1 MSSLPLPFNLQLP
14 SLRALS
20 LRHLLALG
28 AAFFVLL
35 HVIASF
41 HSESYG
47 NATSLS
53 AIKQSVGFRVGDKVK
68 EWESSSRAGA
78 SVGADGEERRANAAF
93 VIVSRTKVGGVCD
106 ESMLTRLG
114 LCSSPGIVI

>member
-1 MSSLPLPFNLQLP
+1 MSSLPLPFNLQVP

-53 AIKQSVGFRVGDKVK
+53 AIKETVGFRVGDRVK
-68 EWESSSRAGA
+68 GWESERAGA
-78 SVGADGEERRANAAF
+78 SVGEDGGERRANAAF
-93 VIVSRTKVGGVCD
+93 VIVSYNQ
-106 ESMLTRLG
+106 
-114 LCSSPGIVI
+114 